1 MLVACRKYPSMS
13 TSSDMATVFHAN
25 PNSRLIELKRNFLEI
40 NFLESIRDPVFLEA
54 VLAVKT
60 MRELQSNSE
69 KKDNPSILKDYG
81 RTYQFSYQ

>member
-13 TSSDMATVFHAN
+13 TSSDMATVFHAK
-25 PNSRLIELKRNFLEI
+25 PNSRLIELKR

-54 VLAVKT
+54 VLAIKT
-60 MRELQSNSE
+60 MWELQSNLE
-69 KKDNPSILKDYG
+69 KKDNPSILKEYG

>member
-13 TSSDMATVFHAN
+13 TSSDMATVFHVK
-25 PNSRLIELKRNFLEI
+25 PNSRLIELKR

-54 VLAVKT
+54 VLAIKT

>member
-1 MLVACRKYPSMS
+1 MLVACRKYPSRS
-13 TSSDMATVFHAN
+13 TSSDMATVFHAK
-25 PNSRLIELKRNFLEI
+25 PNSRLIELKR

-54 VLAVKT
+54 VLAIKT
-60 MRELQSNSE
+60 MWELQSNLE